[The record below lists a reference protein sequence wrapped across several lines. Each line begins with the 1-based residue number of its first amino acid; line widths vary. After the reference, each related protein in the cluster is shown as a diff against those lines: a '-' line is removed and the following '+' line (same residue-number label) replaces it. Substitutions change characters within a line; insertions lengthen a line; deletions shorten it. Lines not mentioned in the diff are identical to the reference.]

1 MVKAWINIE
10 DYIQIFNEVIDAE
23 LDAIDNQ
30 DDDDVFYI
38 NDYSEGENDFLVL
51 PEKEKSYTK
60 MQIMDC
66 LVKNQLNV

>member
-60 MQIMDC
+60 MEIMDC
-66 LVKNQLNV
+66 LDKNQLNV